1 MAQADFFYSGL
12 HDGIGIDKHIEM
24 YAPRNRNNK
33 NEFERTSKDE
43 RVALF
48 HGIVEAI
55 HHQGD
60 GLESLSY
67 TSSVNKQVLLLT
79 EAEIL
84 HLKDVAVL
92 LDKLKP
98 LAVATTIIWV
108 FLVLLIYFKRFQV
121 PTSKQLLLN
130 TILLL
135 LVAAVILSFGPER
148 IFNQLHIWVFPENH
162 QWFFYYE
169 DSLMSTMMKAPD
181 LFAYIISIWIV
192 ISILLTA
199 IIFKL
204 MRYYLPPD
212 LKNNR
217 IL

>member
-1 MAQADFFYSGL
+1 
-12 HDGIGIDKHIEM
+12 M

-33 NEFERTSKDE
+33 NEFELTSKDE
-43 RVALF
+43 RVVLF

-67 TSSVNKQVLLLT
+67 TSSANKQVLLLT

-84 HLKDVAVL
+84 HLKDVAGL

-98 LAVATTIIWV
+98 LVLLTTIFWI

-135 LVAAVILSFGPER
+135 VVVAIILSFGPER

-181 LFAYIISIWIV
+181 LFAYIISIWMV
-192 ISILLTA
+192 ISILLT
-199 IIFKL
+199 IVIFKS
-204 MRYYLPPD
+204 MRFYLHPD
-212 LKNNR
+212 QKNNR
-217 IL
+217 IV

>member
-1 MAQADFFYSGL
+1 MAQADFFYSEL
-12 HDGIGIDKHIEM
+12 HDGIGIDKHIEI

-33 NEFERTSKDE
+33 NGFERTSKAE

-67 TSSVNKQVLLLT
+67 TDRANKQLALLT
-79 EAEIL
+79 DAEIL

-92 LDKLKP
+92 LDKIKP
-98 LAVATTIIWV
+98 LALVTTIVWI
-108 FLVLLIYFKRFQV
+108 LLLLLIYFKRFQL
-121 PTSKQLLLN
+121 PTSKQLLLS
-130 TILLL
+130 TLLLLLIGAGILLL
-135 LVAAVILSFGPER
+135 GPER

-181 LFAYIISIWIV
+181 LFAYIISIWIL
-192 ISILLTA
+192 ISILMTA

-204 MRYYLPPD
+204 MRYFLH
-212 LKNNR
+212 L
-217 IL
+217 

>member
-1 MAQADFFYSGL
+1 MVQADFFYSGL

-33 NEFERTSKDE
+33 NEFELTSKDE

-60 GLESLSY
+60 GLETLSY
-67 TSSVNKQVLLLT
+67 TSTANKQVLLLT

-84 HLKDVAVL
+84 HLKDVAGL

-98 LAVATTIIWV
+98 LALVTTIVWM
-108 FLVLLIYFKRFQV
+108 FLALLIYFKRFQV

-135 LVAAVILSFGPER
+135 LVGAAILSFGPER

-192 ISILLTA
+192 ISMLLTTV
-199 IIFKL
+199 IFKL
-204 MRYYLPPD
+204 MRFYLHPD
-212 LKNNR
+212 QKNNR
-217 IL
+217 IV